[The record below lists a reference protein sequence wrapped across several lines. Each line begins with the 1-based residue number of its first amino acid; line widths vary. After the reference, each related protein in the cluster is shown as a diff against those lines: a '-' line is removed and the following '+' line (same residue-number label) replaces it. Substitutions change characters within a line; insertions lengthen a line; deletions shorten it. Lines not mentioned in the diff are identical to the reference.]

1 MSLSTRLNPHLVMSL
16 LTRLTPH
23 LVISVTVYSAEPA
36 LGSQGQLV
44 DQIYPQGNQ
53 NDPVNAYKFS
63 KFTYKFS
70 NFGVYNI
77 EASLVL
83 TILKHKYTIDT
94 EERQYPS
101 SMIYTTFLCVT
112 SFSGVKLVNCCQ
124 RM

>member
-1 MSLSTRLNPHLVMSL
+1 MSL

-63 KFTYKFS
+63 KFAYKFS
-70 NFGVYNI
+70 TFGAYNI
-77 EASLVL
+77 EASLMRTMLKLSCPL
-83 TILKHKYTIDT
+83 TNLLD
-94 EERQYPS
+94 S
-101 SMIYTTFLCVT
+101 GLLLVT
-112 SFSGVKLVNCCQ
+112 PLVPV
-124 RM
+124 